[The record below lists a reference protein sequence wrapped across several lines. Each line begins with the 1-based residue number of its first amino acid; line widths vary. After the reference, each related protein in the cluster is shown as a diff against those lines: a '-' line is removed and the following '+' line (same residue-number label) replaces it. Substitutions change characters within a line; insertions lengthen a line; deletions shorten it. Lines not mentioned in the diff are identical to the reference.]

1 MIKVHGT
8 SVNIDGKGLLL
19 RGSPGSGKSDLA
31 LRLIDDGAT
40 LISDDYTEVHV
51 FQGSQV
57 LRAPQT
63 IQGKME
69 VRGIGLMEMPFVD
82 NIPLRLI
89 FDLVPYQQIERMPVA
104 EFITIENVKFPVR
117 FIDPFMASA
126 AAKVR
131 LAIGRDILETGYE

>member
-19 RGSPGSGKSDLA
+19 RGPPGAGKSDLA
-31 LRLIDDGAT
+31 LRLIDGGAT
-40 LISDDYTEVHV
+40 LISDDYTEIHV
-51 FQGSQV
+51 IQGSAV
-57 LRAPQT
+57 LGVPKT
-63 IQGKME
+63 IQGKIE
-69 VRGIGLMEMPFVD
+69 VRGLGLMEIPFVD

-89 FDLVPYQQIERMPVA
+89 FDLVPYRQIERMPMAV
-104 EFITIENVKFPVR
+104 FFTLENVKIPVR

-131 LAIGRDILETGYE
+131 LALGLDILEIGYE